1 MNTNIEFKR
10 ERLNAIRPHI
20 DGLLDFNYDELTLN
34 KHVIKLN
41 PDWVKYDQLEQENK
55 LIIFTVRHSGVLVG
69 YSFFIVDT
77 HLHYKDLVVA
87 NNDVLFIRKDYR
99 QGMLG
104 IKFLKFC
111 DAELHH
117 VDKIVWHVK
126 DANDFKPILHR
137 MGYKNEDTL
146 VGKLR
151 VG

>member
-1 MNTNIEFKR
+1 MTTDIVFKQ
-10 ERLNAIRPHI
+10 ELLGAVRPNI
-20 DGLLDFNYDELTLN
+20 DGLLDLNYDELTLN
-34 KHVIKLN
+34 KQVIKLN
-41 PDWVKYDQLEQENK
+41 PDWVKYAQLEQDNK
-55 LIIFTVRHSGVLVG
+55 LIIFTVRHSDVLVG

-87 NNDVLFIRKDYR
+87 NNDVLFIHRDYR

-111 DAELHH
+111 DANLHH

-126 DANDFKPILHR
+126 DSNDFKPILHR

-146 VGKLR
+146 VGKIA
-151 VG
+151 